1 MKIDVNY
8 FRGHEEFEIPDDV
21 EFLRVTQLTG
31 DEIVEV
37 YVHDEEWGDPKLWD
51 TLDPNGVHRRAD
63 FFDHSYMVC
72 GGDIEEWNRTRS
84 RETMVGYVSANMLL
98 YGAED

>member
-1 MKIDVNY
+1 MKIDVKY

-21 EFLRVTQLTG
+21 EFLRVTQMTG

-37 YVHDEEWGDPKLWD
+37 YVRDEEWGDPTLWT
-51 TLDPNGVHRRAD
+51 TLDPNWMSRVRD
-63 FFDHSYMVC
+63 FFDHSYMVN
-72 GGDIEEWNRTRS
+72 GSDIEEWNRTRS
-84 RETMVGYVSANMLL
+84 RETMIGYVSANMLL